1 MNTPTQ
7 ITLSNS
13 LVINSS
19 TNNQT
24 NELPQ
29 LPSEVLAA
37 KNIQFSKDS
46 ITLEVLVNK
55 QWQTLRLGTS
65 NAPQSL
71 DKIAS
76 ARIQLSADGKQ
87 LSILPNAATIKLNQP
102 AQLQRLLN
110 FISTGAEVESKPL
123 SVQLALAPAPKL
135 IIDKLNANIAIN
147 KDVAQLLSTEQ
158 PLKLVIS
165 TNTKGAQIDVI
176 NRFADT
182 VHTQPLSQTKLVK
195 MLASLLPNAQLQ
207 ATPKLA
213 ILTHPQKSGSF
224 TTQVSNTQLAEL
236 PNSPVKVTVTNQ
248 ADKLVIT
255 TQAQS
260 VKVMLSN
267 SFTKPF
273 NELLTAQHANLQT
286 APARFNNT
294 AKVSPLV
301 STHSPI
307 KSWLQTS
314 FSDLKTRIN
323 DAVNYFENKS
333 FANENKSQIA
343 QSLTLQKQFIAPSP
357 QTSRINLIENAGIQV
372 ANSAQKPSTELVNI
386 LPKHFSQL
394 PPIVQLTQLIKAN
407 VAVWQPPGGKVSS
420 SHLPIPNAITANTPE
435 HNPQSI
441 EKASA
446 QSKAEVGAQSGAL
459 LSAQIKAEPATKN
472 TEQVLKTQTVQVQS
486 TLSNDLQKQ
495 TTIKELNSLPVTKAG
510 LSHTQQANADNKLAT
525 TFPTLKATSP
535 AIQQT
540 HAVASIPASN
550 TLFNAVFSNT
560 TTIASPSQML
570 QPIEAKILTPLL
582 KLPPSHDSTHTLTEE
597 KISLSSQIADIQVK
611 ATKQTPDLN
620 ALVNQ
625 AFNRMVS
632 SSNVS
637 PTAVQREIL
646 ATLQPHSLTNDTLQ
660 SSFTKG
666 LEQLAVSILAA
677 PIINQSVT
685 PITFDSKT
693 GIDALLQVLM
703 PTFKAGK
710 ASSKILEQLQQS
722 QVQALAGELTQVKN
736 TLTQVSVSTPNQ
748 QPESNPLAQFL
759 LPMKLPPEAAQT
771 EITLGQ
777 YKKPSADKLEPKNV
791 WFVRLN
797 FDYADLGQLQI
808 TAELMDKSLD
818 CQLLASSQEV
828 SAIAHPHLD
837 NLRSKLAK
845 HGLQVAE
852 LNLKRGE
859 ATHAAF
865 YKSHAIINIK
875 V

>member
-29 LPSEVLAA
+29 IPSEVLAA

-87 LSILPNAATIKLNQP
+87 LSIVPNAATIKLNQP

-135 IIDKLNANIAIN
+135 IIDKLNASIAIN
-147 KDVAQLLSTEQ
+147 KEVAQLLSTEQ

-165 TNTKGAQIDVI
+165 TNSKGAQIDVI

-236 PNSPVKVTVTNQ
+236 PNSPVKVTVANQ

-286 APARFNNT
+286 APAQINNT
-294 AKVSPLV
+294 TKVSPLV

-333 FANENKSQIA
+333 FANENKNQIA
-343 QSLTLQKQFIAPSP
+343 PSLTLQKQFIAPSSL
-357 QTSRINLIENAGIQV
+357 TSRINLIENAGIQV

-407 VAVWQPPGGKVSS
+407 VAVWQPPGGKVIS

-459 LSAQIKAEPATKN
+459 LSTQTKAEPATKN
-472 TEQVLKTQTVQVQS
+472 TEQVLKNQTVQVQS
-486 TLSNDLQKQ
+486 TLSNDLQKK
-495 TTIKELNSLPVTKAG
+495 TTIKELNSFPVTKVG
-510 LSHTQQANADNKLAT
+510 LSHAQQANADNKLAT
-525 TFPTLKATSP
+525 LPTLKATSP
-535 AIQQT
+535 ATQQT
-540 HAVASIPASN
+540 LAVASIPASN
-550 TLFNAVFSNT
+550 TLFSGVFSNT

-582 KLPPSHDSTHTLTEE
+582 KLPPSHNSTHKLTEE

-646 ATLQPHSLTNDTLQ
+646 ATLQPHSLTHDTLQ

>member
-29 LPSEVLAA
+29 LPGEVLAA

-46 ITLEVLVNK
+46 ITLDVLVNK
-55 QWQTLRLGTS
+55 HWQTLRLGTTH
-65 NAPQSL
+65 APQSL

-76 ARIQLSADGKQ
+76 ANIQLSADGKQ
-87 LSILPNAATIKLNQP
+87 LAILPNVTTLTINKP

-123 SVQLALAPAPKL
+123 AVQVALTPAPKL
-135 IIDKLNANIAIN
+135 IIDKFNASIAIN

-158 PLKLVIS
+158 PLKLVMS
-165 TNTKGAQIDVI
+165 TSSKGAQINVI

-195 MLASLLPNAQLQ
+195 MLTSLLPNAQLH

-224 TTQVSNTQLAEL
+224 TTQVSNAQLAEI
-236 PNSPVKVTVTNQ
+236 PRSPVKVSLTNQ
-248 ADKLVIT
+248 ADKLVIK
-255 TQAQS
+255 TQAENA
-260 VKVMLSN
+260 KVMLSN
-267 SFTKPF
+267 SFSKPF
-273 NELLTAQHANLQT
+273 NELLTAQHANLST
-286 APARFNNT
+286 SLTHNNSSI
-294 AKVSPLV
+294 KLSPLV

-323 DAVNYFENKS
+323 DAVSYFENKS
-333 FANENKSQIA
+333 FANENKA
-343 QSLTLQKQFIAPSP
+343 QLSPSLTLNKQLTATPP
-357 QTSRINLIENAGIQV
+357 LTNKINVIEHAGLQV
-372 ANSAQKPSTELVNI
+372 ATNAQKPSGDRANI

-407 VAVWQPPGGKVSS
+407 VAVWQSPNAKVVS
-420 SHLPIPNAITANTPE
+420 SHLQIPDAKTTNTSE
-435 HNPQSI
+435 NKQPQI
-441 EKASA
+441 EKATQ
-446 QSKAEVGAQSGAL
+446 QSKTALGTQSVAP
-459 LSAQIKAEPATKN
+459 LSTQIKAEHAAKN
-472 TEQVLKTQTVQVQS
+472 TEQVLKSSTAQVQT
-486 TLSNDLQKQ
+486 TLNNEPQKQ
-495 TTIKELNSLPVTKAG
+495 TRVKALNSLPLTKVG
-510 LSHTQQANADNKLAT
+510 LSHVQQANTDNKLAT
-525 TFPTLKATSP
+525 LPIPKPNSQTA
-535 AIQQT
+535 QQT
-540 HAVASIPASN
+540 HVLSLTPTNNNLLSTVFNN
-550 TLFNAVFSNT
+550 TA
-560 TTIASPSQML
+560 TIASQSQML

-582 KLPPSHDSTHTLTEE
+582 KLPPSHDSTQKISEE
-597 KISLSSQIADIQVK
+597 KPPLSSQIADIQVK

-646 ATLQPHSLTNDTLQ
+646 ATLQPHSLTHDTLQ

-685 PITFDSKT
+685 PITFESKT

-703 PTFKAGK
+703 PTFKTGK
-710 ASSKILEQLQQS
+710 ASSKILDQLQQS
-722 QVQALAGELTQVKN
+722 QVQALAGELVQVKN
-736 TLTQVSVSTPNQ
+736 ALTQVNVSTPNQ

-797 FDYADLGQLQI
+797 FDYAELGQLQI

>member
-76 ARIQLSADGKQ
+76 ARIQLSEDGKQ
-87 LSILPNAATIKLNQP
+87 LSILPNVATIKLNQP

-135 IIDKLNANIAIN
+135 IIDKLNASIAIN

-165 TNTKGAQIDVI
+165 TNSKGAQIDVI

-236 PNSPVKVTVTNQ
+236 PNSPVKVTVANQ

-286 APARFNNT
+286 APAQFNNT

-333 FANENKSQIA
+333 FANENKTQIA
-343 QSLTLQKQFIAPSP
+343 PSLTLQKQFIAPSSL
-357 QTSRINLIENAGIQV
+357 TSRINLIENAGIQV

-459 LSAQIKAEPATKN
+459 LSTQTKAEPATKN

-495 TTIKELNSLPVTKAG
+495 TTIKELNSLPVTKVV
-510 LSHTQQANADNKLAT
+510 LSHAQQSTADNKLAT
-525 TFPTLKATSP
+525 LPTLKANSP
-535 AIQQT
+535 ATQQT
-540 HAVASIPASN
+540 HAVSSTPASN
-550 TLFNAVFSNT
+550 TLFNTVFSNT

-646 ATLQPHSLTNDTLQ
+646 ATLQPHSLTHDTLQ

-677 PIINQSVT
+677 PIINQSVA

-736 TLTQVSVSTPNQ
+736 TLTQVSVSTPSQ

>member
-1 MNTPTQ
+1 M
-7 ITLSNS
+7 
-13 LVINSS
+13 
-19 TNNQT
+19 
-24 NELPQ
+24 
-29 LPSEVLAA
+29 
-37 KNIQFSKDS
+37 
-46 ITLEVLVNK
+46 
-55 QWQTLRLGTS
+55 
-65 NAPQSL
+65 
-71 DKIAS
+71 
-76 ARIQLSADGKQ
+76 
-87 LSILPNAATIKLNQP
+87 
-102 AQLQRLLN
+102 
-110 FISTGAEVESKPL
+110 
-123 SVQLALAPAPKL
+123 
-135 IIDKLNANIAIN
+135 
-147 KDVAQLLSTEQ
+147 
-158 PLKLVIS
+158 
-165 TNTKGAQIDVI
+165 
-176 NRFADT
+176 
-182 VHTQPLSQTKLVK
+182 
-195 MLASLLPNAQLQ
+195 
-207 ATPKLA
+207 
-213 ILTHPQKSGSF
+213 
-224 TTQVSNTQLAEL
+224 
-236 PNSPVKVTVTNQ
+236 
-248 ADKLVIT
+248 
-255 TQAQS
+255 
-260 VKVMLSN
+260 
-267 SFTKPF
+267 
-273 NELLTAQHANLQT
+273 
-286 APARFNNT
+286 
-294 AKVSPLV
+294 
-301 STHSPI
+301 
-307 KSWLQTS
+307 
-314 FSDLKTRIN
+314 
-323 DAVNYFENKS
+323 
-333 FANENKSQIA
+333 
-343 QSLTLQKQFIAPSP
+343 
-357 QTSRINLIENAGIQV
+357 
-372 ANSAQKPSTELVNI
+372 
-386 LPKHFSQL
+386 
-394 PPIVQLTQLIKAN
+394 
-407 VAVWQPPGGKVSS
+407 
-420 SHLPIPNAITANTPE
+420 
-435 HNPQSI
+435 
-441 EKASA
+441 
-446 QSKAEVGAQSGAL
+446 
-459 LSAQIKAEPATKN
+459 
-472 TEQVLKTQTVQVQS
+472 
-486 TLSNDLQKQ
+486 
-495 TTIKELNSLPVTKAG
+495 G
-510 LSHTQQANADNKLAT
+510 LSHAQQANADNKLAT
-525 TFPTLKATSP
+525 LPTLKATSP
-535 AIQQT
+535 ATQQT
-540 HAVASIPASN
+540 LAISSTPASN
-550 TLFNAVFSNT
+550 TLFSGVFSNT

-582 KLPPSHDSTHTLTEE
+582 KLPPSHNSTHKLTEE

-646 ATLQPHSLTNDTLQ
+646 ATLQPHSLTHDTLQ

>member
-135 IIDKLNANIAIN
+135 IIDKLNASIAIN
-147 KDVAQLLSTEQ
+147 KEVAQLLSTEQ

-165 TNTKGAQIDVI
+165 TNSKGAQIDVI

-213 ILTHPQKSGSF
+213 IITHPQKSGSF

-236 PNSPVKVTVTNQ
+236 PDSPVKVTVANQ

-255 TQAQS
+255 TQTQS

-286 APARFNNT
+286 APAQFNNT
-294 AKVSPLV
+294 VKASPLV

-314 FSDLKTRIN
+314 FSDFKTRIN

-343 QSLTLQKQFIAPSP
+343 QSLTLQKQFIAPSSL
-357 QTSRINLIENAGIQV
+357 TSRINLIEHAGIQV
-372 ANSAQKPSTELVNI
+372 PNSAQKPSTELVNI

-407 VAVWQPPGGKVSS
+407 VAVWQPPGGKVIS
-420 SHLPIPNAITANTPE
+420 SHLPIPNANTANTPE

-459 LSAQIKAEPATKN
+459 LSTQTKAEPATKN

-495 TTIKELNSLPVTKAG
+495 TTIKELNSLPVTKVG
-510 LSHTQQANADNKLAT
+510 LSHAQQSNADNKLAT
-525 TFPTLKATSP
+525 LPTLKANSP
-535 AIQQT
+535 ATQQT
-540 HAVASIPASN
+540 HAVSSTPASN
-550 TLFNAVFSNT
+550 TLFNTVFSNT

-582 KLPPSHDSTHTLTEE
+582 KLPPSHDSTHKLTEE

-646 ATLQPHSLTNDTLQ
+646 ATLQPHSLTHDTLQ

-736 TLTQVSVSTPNQ
+736 TLTQVSVSTPSQ